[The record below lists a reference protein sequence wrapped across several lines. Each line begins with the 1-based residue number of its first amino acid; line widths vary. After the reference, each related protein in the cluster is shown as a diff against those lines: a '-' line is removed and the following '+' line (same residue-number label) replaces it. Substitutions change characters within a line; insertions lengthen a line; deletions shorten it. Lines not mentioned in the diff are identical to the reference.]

1 MLRAAWR
8 VCENE
13 ILAST
18 VRRVYIVTS
27 SLSYAQLDQTLAGLR
42 AGETPEPHFVQLYQL
57 LMSCFSA
64 CTEVGAYASV
74 VCQE

>member
-42 AGETPEPHFVQLYQL
+42 AGETPEPHFVQLYVGSSRVDLQ
-57 LMSCFSA
+57 A
-64 CTEVGAYASV
+64 CKLEYSIVSPK
-74 VCQE
+74 